1 MPTCKATVILGKTD
15 ICKDCMKA
23 DVCKQKANL
32 DKDPIIEM
40 SVEKCEYFK
49 DKSKFIE
56 LPCKVGDTAYSIK
69 HNKVDEYYVTSI
81 LIYTRTSVTFR
92 LVNKYFT
99 FFDVTRKDF
108 GKTVF
113 LTKGEAEKALEEHN
127 NGK

>member
-1 MPTCKATVILGKTD
+1 MST
-15 ICKDCMKA
+15 CKDCLHSEICPW
-23 DVCKQKANL
+23 DCDSVVC
-32 DKDPIIEM
+32 ER
-40 SVEKCEYFK
+40 FK